1 MSALDKDFTAQY
13 STALAD
19 FHMFTYCDTTIEMSK
34 LLQHISLAFGQM
46 EECAY
51 CCNHAYMYSFLLYIV
66 KLVCTS
72 RASLIHRELCSP
84 SHVVT

>member
-19 FHMFTYCDTTIEMSK
+19 FHMFTYCDTPIEMSK
-34 LLQHISLAFGQM
+34 LLQHIYPAIDQM

-51 CCNHAYMYSFLLYIV
+51 YCNHACMYWFLL
-66 KLVCTS
+66 
-72 RASLIHRELCSP
+72 
-84 SHVVT
+84 